1 MNIFDPAT
9 FQRRRTAALIALSV
23 ALLVQLIWFAR
34 EVFFDQTALA
44 SLTRPVIFTAAF
56 VAVSVTRGQYR
67 AVNTIGRL
75 VIAGAF
81 LLALWNRFDDFNRFI
96 RYTGIVNSFMPRAT
110 IPLLAIL
117 ATVAEITCCLTM
129 FVGLKVR
136 FAAAASGLLLFL
148 FATAMTISGLEQFT
162 WAVYVLAT
170 GGWMLSTVDASMLSL
185 DGLFFTNRK
194 ETSWKSPVAT
204 R

>member
-1 MNIFDPAT
+1 MNIFDPAKL
-9 FQRRRTAALIALSV
+9 QRSKTAALIALSV
-23 ALLVQLIWFAR
+23 ALLAQLSWFAK
-34 EVFFDQTALA
+34 EVLFSQTTLA
-44 SLTRPVIFTAAF
+44 DLTRPLIFTGAF
-56 VAVSVTRGQYR
+56 VAVAVTRGQYR
-67 AVNTIGRL
+67 GINTIGRF

-96 RYTGIVNSFMPRAT
+96 RYAGLVNSFMPRTT
-110 IPLLAIL
+110 IPVLAIL
-117 ATVAEITCCLTM
+117 ATVAEITCCVTM

-170 GGWMLSTVDASMLSL
+170 GGWMLSTVDASMLSV
-185 DGLFFTNRK
+185 DGLFFTKRK